1 MEAFFRQNACRQPVA
16 DLQETSS
23 IQQLE
28 KVFDQP
34 NERQEITSD
43 IMHKLNTIQVSKFEC
58 IFPLLFEYFSCMAQ
72 MFSAS
77 GIAVYSPIRQD
88 LTTDSEV
95 LETVTGQKIEL
106 DTWLKQLKPL
116 QQPKFSH
123 IQASCALCW
132 INLKI
137 QLYCN
142 G

>member
-1 MEAFFRQNACRQPVA
+1 
-16 DLQETSS
+16 
-23 IQQLE
+23 
-28 KVFDQP
+28 
-34 NERQEITSD
+34 
-43 IMHKLNTIQVSKFEC
+43 
-58 IFPLLFEYFSCMAQ
+58 MAQ

-77 GIAVYSPIRQD
+77 SIAVYSPIRQD
-88 LTTDSEV
+88 LTTDPE
-95 LETVTGQKIEL
+95 VTGQKIEL

-116 QQPKFSH
+116 QQPKFSD